1 MALTYS
7 HFMDI
12 KDTNTLVS
20 TIEAIAPYN
29 VGWALTD
36 RVGDINNLASARLR
50 TLSYKEFD
58 IPKKSGGTRR
68 ITAPIGKL
76 KDVLKCLSVILT
88 PYYESG
94 ECVHGFTTQRSVAS
108 NASVHM
114 GKNYV
119 LNIDLKD
126 FFPSITA
133 TRVQKALQKHG
144 LNSEVAHL
152 ISRLTTLPMAI
163 EDSQALRN
171 ALPQGSPCSP
181 LLSNMVCADL
191 DRKLMGLARRFRVDY
206 TRYADDMT
214 FSSNHH
220 VYAAGGEFFAEL
232 RRIIE
237 DCGFTINERKTRLQ
251 KRGSRQEVTG
261 VIVNE
266 KTNAHRSFRKNLRA
280 AVFAAETF
288 GCTRKEYN
296 SIMGKISYLSM
307 LLNEDRGCIYKYKA
321 IMSKVIIK
329 K

>member
-1 MALTYS
+1 MEINDSASLARA
-7 HFMDI
+7 
-12 KDTNTLVS
+12 
-20 TIEAIAPYN
+20 IEEIAPYCA
-29 VGWALTD
+29 GWALTD
-36 RVGDINNLASARLR
+36 KVGDICELASARR
-50 TLSYKEFD
+50 RILSYKEFD

-68 ITAPIGKL
+68 ITAPVGKL
-76 KDVLKCLSVILT
+76 KGVLKCLSQILA
-88 PYYESG
+88 PYYSPLEST
-94 ECVHGFTTQRSVAS
+94 HGFTVGRSVAS
-108 NASVHM
+108 NASVHVD
-114 GKNYV
+114 KNYV
-119 LNIDLKD
+119 LNIDLRD
-126 FFPSITA
+126 FFPSISSA
-133 TRVQKALQKHG
+133 RVKKALLNHG
-144 LNSEVAHL
+144 LNQEVSEL
-152 ISRLTTLPMAI
+152 ISRLVTIPVAK
-163 EDSQALRN
+163 EGSQITVH

-181 LLSNMVCADL
+181 LISNMVCQNL
-191 DRKLMGLARRFRVDY
+191 DRRLAGLAKRFGVEY

-220 VYAAGGEFFAEL
+220 VYAAGEEFFTEL

-321 IMSKVIIK
+321 IMSKVMIRNNPCHILA
-329 K
+329 